1 MEQPTS
7 PIRPTDDQA
16 RIIAH
21 SILAAVRYGAL
32 ATIETT
38 TGAPMATK
46 IAVGYAPDEG
56 LFGYLSDL
64 AQHTQNLRANVNVSL
79 LLETAADKGDPMN
92 APRLTLMAKAR
103 RVERDTPEHNTL
115 RDLYLARFP
124 KAKLYIGFTD
134 FAFYRFD
141 IAKAHLNGGFG
152 KAFVLTP
159 ADLGA

>member
-1 MEQPTS
+1 MT
-7 PIRPTDDQA
+7 
-16 RIIAH
+16 
-21 SILAAVRYGAL
+21 
-32 ATIETT
+32 AT
-38 TGAPMATK
+38 
-46 IAVGYAPDEG
+46 
-56 LFGYLSDL
+56 
-64 AQHTQNLRANVNVSL
+64 R
-79 LLETAADKGDPMN
+79 
-92 APRLTLMAKAR
+92 
-103 RVERDTPEHNTL
+103 PEHNTL